1 LNPKIPHSLSS
12 LLNCNYL
19 EKKERSLSL
28 SLSLSQFLI
37 LSTRMDVPKD
47 QITALLDNQLY
58 NSAQI
63 LVIIFFFFL
72 TICEKKIVKF
82 CIYIY
87 RVAFWFHHLLLVSKP
102 APSSK
107 PKIRCPLSFH
117 SHYFP
122 FIFQFDTIY
131 LFIFRFF
138 LEMHCFAIESFAE
151 RLWVFLYACVCVC
164 VYFLEESGI

>member
-28 SLSLSQFLI
+28 SLSLFLI

-122 FIFQFDTIY
+122 FIFQFDTIF